1 MATLLFEQI
10 ASLFLCLCAGF
21 LLVKLGLL
29 HSSDSRILNLVC
41 VYLIFPCVYIK
52 AFQLPLTDEIR
63 SGFLFALVVG
73 AVIQLILILVTRWIA
88 KPLHLNPIDRAS
100 IVFSNAAN
108 LNFPLIAAILGDEWV
123 IYGSAYVFVHTILY
137 WTVCVSMISGQSIR
151 NWKKVLL
158 NNNIIFILIASLL
171 MITGLPIPRILNT
184 TINSVAAM
192 IGPLSM
198 ILVGIILGGID
209 LRRALLNRRVYLVAF
224 LKLIAVPAL
233 VLLLMRLCR
242 LPELVVNGDKIVY
255 ILFLAVIAPTGV
267 LVTQIAQLYHQDA
280 EYASAINVV
289 TTLLCIATM
298 PLMTWIYFLK

>member
-1 MATLLFEQI
+1 MASLLFEQI

-73 AVIQLILILVTRWIA
+73 AVIQLILILITRWIVR
-88 KPLHLNPIDRAS
+88 PLHLNPIDRAS

-137 WTVCVSMISGQSIR
+137 WTVCVSMVSGQSVR
-151 NWKKVLL
+151 NWKKILL
-158 NNNIIFILIASLL
+158 NNNIVSIFIAILI

-209 LRRALLNRRVYLVAF
+209 LRRALLNKRVYLVAF

-233 VLLLMRLCR
+233 ILLLMRLCR

-289 TTLLCIATM
+289 TTLFCIVTM
-298 PLMTWIYFLK
+298 PLMTWIYFL

>member
-1 MATLLFEQI
+1 MASLLFEQI

-73 AVIQLILILVTRWIA
+73 AVIQMILILITRWIVR
-88 KPLHLNPIDRAS
+88 PLHLNPIERAS

-137 WTVCVSMISGQSIR
+137 WTVCVSMVSGQSVR
-151 NWKKVLL
+151 NWKKILL
-158 NNNIIFILIASLL
+158 NNNIVSIFIAILI

-209 LRRALLNRRVYLVAF
+209 LRRALRNKRVYLVAF

-233 VLLLMRLCR
+233 ILLLMRLCR

-289 TTLLCIATM
+289 TTLFCIVTM
-298 PLMTWIYFLK
+298 PLMTWIYFL

>member
-1 MATLLFEQI
+1 MAGLLFEQI
-10 ASLFLCLCAGF
+10 AALFLCLCAGF

-88 KPLHLNPIDRAS
+88 GPLHLNPIDRAS

-137 WTVCVSMISGQSIR
+137 WTVCVSMISGQSVR

-158 NNNIIFILIASLL
+158 NNNIIFIFIAILL

-209 LRRALLNRRVYLVAF
+209 LRRALLNKKVYLVAF

-233 VLLLMRLCR
+233 ILLLMRLCR

-289 TTLLCIATM
+289 TTLFCIVTM
-298 PLMTWIYFLK
+298 PLMTWIYFL